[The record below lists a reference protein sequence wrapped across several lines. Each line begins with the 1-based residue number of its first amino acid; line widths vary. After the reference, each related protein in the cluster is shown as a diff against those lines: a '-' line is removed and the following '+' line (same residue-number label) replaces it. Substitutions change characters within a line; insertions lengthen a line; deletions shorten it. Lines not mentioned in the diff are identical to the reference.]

1 MKRDEFMQ
9 ILDREQKEVKELFG
23 YKNKGYGAENEAFH
37 NFKETARRVHNSTS
51 HEAMWRVMLTY
62 MDKHMVALAKGID
75 EGEFVERCRDI
86 IVYSLLAIGLRQ
98 EWESLSSEPSEP
110 GVRP

>member
-1 MKRDEFMQ
+1 MKRDEFMT
-9 ILDREQKEVKELFG
+9 IVDRELDEIKKL
-23 YKNKGYGAENEAFH
+23 YATKNTSYGSNDEAFH
-37 NFKETARRVHNSTS
+37 NFKETARRVYSDTC
-51 HEAMWRVMLTY
+51 HEAMWSVMLTY
-62 MDKHMVALAKGID
+62 IDKHMIALTKGIT
-75 EGEFVERCRDI
+75 EREFTERCRDI